1 MAFIDEAKF
10 FVKGGDG
17 GRGCVSFRREK
28 YVPKGGPD
36 GGDGGD
42 GGFVII
48 EATHRLLSLL
58 DFRYSSHFHAKSG
71 GHGQGKKMH
80 GRKGDDKI
88 VFVPLGSIIKDAEND
103 HVLAD
108 LICEGDRFVA
118 AAGGEG
124 GGGNV
129 HYASGA
135 NRAPR
140 RAGPGTPGEERWL
153 KIELKLLADVGL
165 IGLPNAGKS
174 TLLSKL
180 SAANPKVAA
189 YPFTTLEPKLG
200 ILQLEFQ
207 KPCIIADIPGIIEGA
222 HEGAGLG
229 HKFLRH
235 IERTKIL
242 LHVLDAG
249 NSYADPFEDYKT
261 LENELSLY
269 KDELLHKQ
277 RVIVL
282 NKIDLLNDDS
292 TIDQLMA
299 KLHKLGHDVLPVSA
313 LEGVGLDA
321 LKKKIG
327 EIMDEIS
334 DS

>member
-42 GGFVII
+42 GGSII
-48 EATHRLLSLL
+48 LEATRRLLSLM
-58 DFRYSSHFHAKSG
+58 DFRYSSHFKAKNG
-71 GHGQGKKMH
+71 GHGQSKKMH
-80 GRKGDDKI
+80 GRGGEDK
-88 VFVPLGSIIKDAEND
+88 VLYVPLGSVIKDAEDD

-108 LICEGDRFVA
+108 LVNEGDRFIA
-118 AAGGEG
+118 AAGGKG

-129 HYASGA
+129 HFATGQ
-135 NRAPR
+135 NRTPR
-140 RAGPGTPGEERWL
+140 RAGKGTPGEERWL

-200 ILQLEFQ
+200 ILQLEYHE
-207 KPCIIADIPGIIEGA
+207 PCIIADIPGIIEGA

-235 IERTKIL
+235 VERTKIL
-242 LHVLDAG
+242 IHVLDAG
-249 NSYADPFEDYKT
+249 GPLSNPLDDFKT

-269 KDELLHKQ
+269 KEELVQ
-277 RVIVL
+277 RKRLIVL
-282 NKIDLLNDDS
+282 NKIDLIESPLQVN
-292 TIDQLMA
+292 QLIEETR
-299 KLHKLGHDVLPVSA
+299 KLGHEVLPVSA
-313 LEGVGLDA
+313 LQGDGIAA

-327 EIMDEIS
+327 EIMEEME
-334 DS
+334 